1 MRQLQQGNPKYQ
13 YELIYKRDFLDNED
27 HTFIFSATGNLFT
40 KEQSSSFENK
50 TVFGKSTFNNQK
62 TKTDFGQINHTIKI
76 DYVKPFSDKWEIETG
91 AQFTDNDMSNDFEVQ
106 DQLDGLFVTNQ
117 GLLMFLILDKKSLDY
132 MEQDHLNPINGE

>member
-1 MRQLQQGNPKYQ
+1 MHVSPL
-13 YELIYKRDFLDNED
+13 
-27 HTFIFSATGNLFT
+27 
-40 KEQSSSFENK
+40 FENK

-76 DYVKPFSDKWEIETG
+76 DYVKPFSDKWKIETG

-117 GLLMFLILDKKSLDY
+117 GLTNVFDFRQKVLGLYGTGSFESDKWGIKLGLRR
-132 MEQDHLNPINGE
+132 EQTNIKTNLLNSNL